1 MPNPLLSLTKSKY
14 LHEGNFK
21 KFLGELLQTLCKESW
36 SSRAGFWIFN
46 SSNDEFENIVS
57 YNNSTNKIS
66 GGVIIDRFDFPQFFD
81 YVQENMIV
89 LVNGASKD
97 PKRDE
102 FMLDYLAEHKL
113 KSWVGLQV
121 WNDGRLFGMVSLEWK
136 ENKIISEKE
145 ELLLV
150 TAASLISQSYDSLLR
165 LKEEVIRKKELENVE
180 GNQLDDE
187 KEELIRK
194 LSDHA
199 FYTSHTIRHPLST
212 ILALSDLIKLNWENR
227 ENYEE
232 LLQQLKIETMNLDE
246 AIRVM
251 TAKIELD

>member
-1 MPNPLLSLTKSKY
+1 MPTPLLSLSKSKY

-21 KFLGELLQTLCKESW
+21 KFLAELLHSLSKECG

-46 SSNDEFENIVS
+46 SGDDEFENIVS
-57 YNNSTNKIS
+57 YNDVSKKIS
-66 GGVIIDRFDFPQFFD
+66 GGVVIDRYDFPKFFD
-81 YVQENMIV
+81 HVQENMLV
-89 LVNGASKD
+89 LVNGASTD
-97 PKRDE
+97 PKRDG

-113 KSWVGLQV
+113 KSWLGLQV

-136 ENKIISEKE
+136 ENKTVTEKD
-145 ELLLV
+145 ELMLV
-150 TAASLISQSYDSLLR
+150 TSAALISQSYDSLLR
-165 LKEEVIRKKELENVE
+165 LKEEVIRQKELENLKSD
-180 GNQLDDE
+180 QLDDE